1 MYILIIFGM
10 AKLKLEGKF
19 LEIVRVIA
27 YVEFIVESDSLTS
40 DKLISYISEYDFFE
54 YTSRRV
60 DIRISCFRRL
70 FDLFTSMINAMAR
83 LYSRIIDDDTVPFV
97 RS

>member
-40 DKLISYISEYDFFE
+40 DKLISYISEHDFFE
-54 YTSRRV
+54 YTSRYKNFLFSMFIRLVYV
-60 DIRISCFRRL
+60 DDKRDGSTLFENHRR
-70 FDLFTSMINAMAR
+70 
-83 LYSRIIDDDTVPFV
+83 
-97 RS
+97 

>member
-1 MYILIIFGM
+1 M

-40 DKLISYISEYDFFE
+40 DKLISYISEHDFFE
-54 YTSRRV
+54 YTSRYKNFLFSMFIRLVYV
-60 DIRISCFRRL
+60 DDKRDGSTLFENHRRWYC
-70 FDLFTSMINAMAR
+70 S
-83 LYSRIIDDDTVPFV
+83 V
-97 RS
+97 RSIIKKNSKV

>member
-40 DKLISYISEYDFFE
+40 DKLISYISEHDFFE
-54 YTSRRV
+54 YTV

>member
-40 DKLISYISEYDFFE
+40 DKLISYISEHDFFE
-54 YTSRRV
+54 YTSRYKNFLFSTFIRLVYV
-60 DIRISCFRRL
+60 DDKRDGS
-70 FDLFTSMINAMAR
+70 T
-83 LYSRIIDDDTVPFV
+83 SRIIDDDTVPFV